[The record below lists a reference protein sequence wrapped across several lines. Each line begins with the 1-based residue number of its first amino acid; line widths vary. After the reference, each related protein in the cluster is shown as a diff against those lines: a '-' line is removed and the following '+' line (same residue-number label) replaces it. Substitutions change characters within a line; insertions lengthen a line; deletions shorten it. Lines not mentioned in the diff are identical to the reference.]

1 MGNFTETKP
10 PLVSIIVP
18 SYNSA
23 ATIQTCLDSV
33 KNQTYPNIEIIV
45 VDKSST
51 DGTREAA
58 ARAGVRLLT
67 AGPERSCQVNAGVK
81 EARGQYVYRVDSDF
95 IVGKDVV
102 AECVESCEKYNL
114 EGVVV
119 HNSSDPT
126 VSFWSK
132 VRKFERDMHKKSS
145 TNVALRF
152 VRTTVWI
159 DLGGLDESLV
169 AGEDYDFHN
178 RFVRKGYAFS
188 FSESGEIH
196 LGEPKTLSDVV
207 RKHYSY
213 GKTLLK
219 FARRD
224 PLLASIQLSPLRVG
238 YVVNRKNFRDPLMI
252 LGLGVYQTV
261 RYIAGLLGIFSTI
274 TFSGREDKI

>member
-33 KNQTYPNIEIIV
+33 KSQTYPNIEVIV

-67 AGPERSCQVNAGVK
+67 AGPERSRQVNAGVK

-119 HNSSDPT
+119 HNSSDPS

-178 RFVRKGYAFS
+178 RFVRKGYTFS

-219 FARRD
+219 FARKD

-261 RYIAGLLGIFSTI
+261 RYIAGLLGMFSTI